1 MVQVMT
7 VTSLALVPAFL
18 STAVS
23 ETAPT
28 LGGGCQGLFRDL
40 GAKGYSDFELAAY
53 CRANLPPQACH
64 ETFSK
69 LGAQPWAPERIG
81 KFCQTWGDAATA
93 APGRKAL
100 AFETYQ
106 QLQQTVDA
114 AIKKKSDSGICQ
126 NAETKKPLPME
137 ECIKQKEEYATK
149 VQEAMTEMSNQVMGT
164 AWGEKGAPAQAA
176 ASKVEALGPIV
187 AKSSTVGVLAGVG
200 LLTALTV
207 AGAAVA
213 ARRGLG
219 RMQKSDRERTL
230 VDSLESEE
238 DGA

>member
-1 MVQVMT
+1 MVHVMT

-64 ETFSK
+64 ETFST

-81 KFCQTWGDAATA
+81 KFCQTWADAATA

-126 NAETKKPLPME
+126 NAETKQPLPME

-149 VQEAMTEMSNQVMGT
+149 VQEAMQEMSNQVMG
-164 AWGEKGAPAQAA
+164 WGEKGAPAQAA

>member
-1 MVQVMT
+1 MF
-7 VTSLALVPAFL
+7 S
-18 STAVS
+18 
-23 ETAPT
+23 
-28 LGGGCQGLFRDL
+28 C
-40 GAKGYSDFELAAY
+40 AA
-53 CRANLPPQACH
+53 H
-64 ETFSK
+64 
-69 LGAQPWAPERIG
+69 AQPWAPERIG
-81 KFCQTWGDAATA
+81 KFCQTWADAATA

-126 NAETKKPLPME
+126 NAETKQPLPME

-149 VQEAMTEMSNQVMGT
+149 VQEAMQEMSNQVMGT

>member
-1 MVQVMT
+1 M
-7 VTSLALVPAFL
+7 
-18 STAVS
+18 
-23 ETAPT
+23 
-28 LGGGCQGLFRDL
+28 G
-40 GAKGYSDFELAAY
+40 
-53 CRANLPPQACH
+53 
-64 ETFSK
+64 
-69 LGAQPWAPERIG
+69 
-81 KFCQTWGDAATA
+81 
-93 APGRKAL
+93 
-100 AFETYQ
+100 
-106 QLQQTVDA
+106 
-114 AIKKKSDSGICQ
+114 
-126 NAETKKPLPME
+126 ETKKPLPME

-149 VQEAMTEMSNQVMGT
+149 VQEAMQEMSNQVMGT

-238 DGA
+238 DGAGGHNANSVEVRSLPHQDSQEASDQGEQEGDHGMIRHE